1 MIYEFRGMKPQ
12 IHESA
17 FVHKTASVIGN
28 VQIGKDVYIGPGAA
42 IRGDWGRIV
51 IEDGCNV
58 QENCTIHMF
67 PGTTV
72 WLHKSAH
79 VGHGAIIHGATLL
92 RNCLIGMNAVVM
104 DDAEVGEDSIVG
116 ALCFVPSEM
125 KIPMRKIVVGNP
137 AKIIKDVSDEMISW
151 KTQGTKLYQSL
162 PKESHDTLKE
172 LGLDDVL
179 SSNPISSKDP
189 YNGQQKALFETWK
202 KTR

>member
-1 MIYEFRGMKPQ
+1 MIYEFNGMRPS

-17 FVHKTASVIGN
+17 FVHQTASVIGN

-72 WLHKSAH
+72 WLHESAH
-79 VGHGAIIHGATLL
+79 VGHGAIIHGAKLM

-116 ALCFVPSEM
+116 ALCFVPAEM
-125 KIPMRKIVVGNP
+125 KIPARKIVVGNP
-137 AKIIKDVSDEMISW
+137 AKIIKDVSDDMIAW
-151 KTQGTKLYQSL
+151 KTEGTKLYQSL
-162 PKESHDTLKE
+162 PKESHETLKE
-172 LGLDDVL
+172 LGLEEVL
-179 SSNPISSKDP
+179 SSNPISSTDP
-189 YNGQQKALFETWK
+189 YNGQQQALFETWR
-202 KTR
+202 KTK

>member
-1 MIYEFRGMKPQ
+1 MIYEFNGMRPS

-17 FVHKTASVIGN
+17 FVHQTASVIGN

-72 WLHKSAH
+72 WLHESAH

-104 DDAEVGEDSIVG
+104 DDAEIGEDSIVG
-116 ALCFVPSEM
+116 ALCFVPAEM
-125 KIPMRKIVVGNP
+125 KIPSRKIVVGNP
-137 AKIIKDVSDEMISW
+137 AKIIKDVSDEMIAW
-151 KTQGTKLYQSL
+151 KTEGTKLYQSL
-162 PKESHDTLKE
+162 PKESHNTLKE
-172 LGLDDVL
+172 LGLEEVL
-179 SSNPISSKDP
+179 HAATLSKEDP
-189 YNGQQKALFETWK
+189 YKGKQQALFETWK
-202 KTR
+202 KRG